1 MDDLYEKRAY
11 QIQVEKLINK
21 LRAACLGQD
30 ISLTAILPECF
41 KSSPPEE
48 QVEQITDQILF
59 TLSAVAKENHNSLE
73 ELPEARKW
81 IRDVTLYLMT
91 WCCEEDRTC
100 RQLVRLL
107 EQQKG
112 VRMLIFSSFALESGC
127 HELTNETPPLILKN
141 LEVAWLCL
149 LDPHRL
155 LDEPKTMFREFS
167 SSFASLQKNSQKA
180 D

>member
-11 QIQVEKLINK
+11 QIQVEKLIDK

-30 ISLTAILPECF
+30 ISLTAILPDHF
-41 KSSPPEE
+41 KNSPPEE
-48 QVEQITDQILF
+48 QVEQIADQIFF
-59 TLSAVAKENHNSLE
+59 TLTAVAKENHNSLE
-73 ELPEARKW
+73 ELPEARRW

-149 LDPHRL
+149 LEVKGRFDRARMVCSELEKISDHLTR
-155 LDEPKTMFREFS
+155 
-167 SSFASLQKNSQKA
+167 
-180 D
+180 

>member
-21 LRAACLGQD
+21 LRAACTGQD
-30 ISLTAILPECF
+30 TPLAAILPQRF
-41 KSSPPEE
+41 KNSPPEE

-59 TLSAVAKENHNSLE
+59 TLTAVAKENHNSLE

-81 IRDVTLYLMT
+81 VRDVTLYLMT

-107 EQQKG
+107 EQPRG
-112 VRMLIFSSFALESGC
+112 VRMLVFNSFAQESSC
-127 HELTNETPPLILKN
+127 HELTDESPPLILKN

-149 LDPHRL
+149 LGVKGL
-155 LDEPKTMFREFS
+155 LEGSKSVYSELEAF
-167 SSFASLQKNSQKA
+167 QKNLLGST
-180 D
+180 

>member
-30 ISLTAILPECF
+30 ISLTAILPERF
-41 KSSPPEE
+41 KNSPPEE

-59 TLSAVAKENHNSLE
+59 TLTAVAKENHNSLE
-73 ELPEARKW
+73 ELPEARRW

-100 RQLVRLL
+100 RQLIRLL
-107 EQQKG
+107 EQPRG
-112 VRMLIFSSFALESGC
+112 VRMLVFNSFA
-127 HELTNETPPLILKN
+127 
-141 LEVAWLCL
+141 
-149 LDPHRL
+149 
-155 LDEPKTMFREFS
+155 
-167 SSFASLQKNSQKA
+167 
-180 D
+180 

>member
-30 ISLTAILPECF
+30 IPLTEILPERF

-48 QVEQITDQILF
+48 QAEQITDQILF
-59 TLSAVAKENHNSLE
+59 ALTAAAKENHSSLE
-73 ELPEARKW
+73 ALPEARRW

-100 RQLVRLL
+100 RQLVRLIEL
-107 EQQKG
+107 PKG
-112 VRMLIFSSFALESGC
+112 VRMLVFSSFAQESSC
-127 HELTNETPPLILKN
+127 HELTNGSPPQILKN

-149 LDPHRL
+149 LEVKGVLENVRSKFEGL
-155 LDEPKTMFREFS
+155 NIGE
-167 SSFASLQKNSQKA
+167 
-180 D
+180 